1 MFSQRHEIYFH
12 QLCEMIWLSLVF
24 KRLISFCNGIYNLQQ
39 LRVLDGKKEKIFHFD
54 HVLSPDATNEE
65 VNTQPVLNV
74 YDIYI

>member
-1 MFSQRHEIYFH
+1 MEFIIFNS
-12 QLCEMIWLSLVF
+12 S
-24 KRLISFCNGIYNLQQ
+24 
-39 LRVLDGKKEKIFHFD
+39 RVLDGKKEKIFHFD